1 MALFF
6 GNSTLTTIGVILIL
20 HSTYSCLQ
28 YRSLALA
35 ADIPDTSSPPIDV
48 IIEVLL
54 GFIIC
59 LVGQLSCG
67 HFHQVRRG
75 VASGSM
81 LLGKIEPQNSVSNQL
96 KGEIIAPAYRT
107 RDFDL
112 FTTRMKTL
120 SIAKRD

>member
-48 IIEVLL
+48 TIEVLL

-67 HFHQVRRG
+67 QFHQVRRG

>member
-67 HFHQVRRG
+67 QFHQVRRG

-81 LLGKIEPQNSVSNQL
+81 LLGKIESQNSVSNQL

-112 FTTRMKTL
+112 FNTRMKSL

>member
-6 GNSTLTTIGVILIL
+6 GNSTLTTIGVILLL

-28 YRSLALA
+28 YRALALV

-67 HFHQVRRG
+67 QFHQVRRG

-81 LLGKIEPQNSVSNQL
+81 LLGKIESQNSVSNQL

-112 FTTRMKTL
+112 VTTRMKSL
-120 SIAKRD
+120 SIVKRD